1 MGGRRWL
8 RHGSGFQLL
17 FFFLVVLLQ
26 AQASRGVASI
36 NGEGNNYLMQMA
48 VLFWDMTLVAIACA
62 FCEFGLVVC
71 DC

>member
-1 MGGRRWL
+1 
-8 RHGSGFQLL
+8 
-17 FFFLVVLLQ
+17 VVLLQ